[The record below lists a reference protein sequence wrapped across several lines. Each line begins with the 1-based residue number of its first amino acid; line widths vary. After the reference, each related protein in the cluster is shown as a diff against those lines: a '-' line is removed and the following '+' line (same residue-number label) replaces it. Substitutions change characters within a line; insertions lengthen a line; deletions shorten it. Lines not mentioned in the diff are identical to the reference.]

1 MKIDEEQ
8 VTAVLTHHYFHYNS
22 VKSSSLPTLLL
33 VLHHLNLAKIMYL
46 ISFNI
51 NSIRARIPQ
60 LEAIVGQYKPAV
72 IGLQETKVQDLEF
85 PIEETQRLGYE
96 TIFHGQKG
104 HYGVALMT
112 NLPILKVIKGLPG
125 DTEDSQR
132 RLVGAVLQ
140 LPSGDTMTVFN
151 GYFPQGEN
159 VEHESKFP
167 AKRDFYAGLTNL
179 LNTQYKN
186 SGHLVVM
193 GDINVAA
200 QDIDIGIGDDN
211 RKRWLK
217 SGKASFQPIERQWL
231 SDLCQ
236 LGLTDSYR
244 QLHPQAQGYSW
255 FDYRSRGFERE
266 PKRGLRIDQI
276 LLTNSLLDCCKT
288 ADVDYVIRGMEKPSD
303 HCPIFVELTLD

>member
-1 MKIDEEQ
+1 
-8 VTAVLTHHYFHYNS
+8 
-22 VKSSSLPTLLL
+22 
-33 VLHHLNLAKIMYL
+33 MYL
-46 ISFNI
+46 VSFNI

-60 LEAIVGQYKPAV
+60 LEAIVEQYQPAV

-96 TIFHGQKG
+96 TLFHGQKG

-125 DTEDSQR
+125 DTQDSQR

-140 LPSGDTMTVFN
+140 LPTGATITVFN

-159 VEHESKFP
+159 VEHVSKFP
-167 AKRDFYAGLTNL
+167 AKRDFYAGLTAL
-179 LNTQYKN
+179 LKAQYSNTD
-186 SGHLVVM
+186 HVVVM

-231 SDLCQ
+231 SDLYQ
-236 LGLTDSYR
+236 FGLTDSYR
-244 QLHPQAQGYSW
+244 QLQPQAQDYSW

-276 LLTNSLLDCCKT
+276 LLTDGLMSHCKK
-288 ADVDYVIRGMEKPSD
+288 ADIDYAVRGMEKPSD
-303 HCPIFVELTLD
+303 HCPIFVELDIT